1 MTVIV
6 PDDEEFANRRKRNR
20 CEYYRKRCSSWFP
33 WSFFVVVY
41 CDGMKRIKEILLKK
55 RNKNTQ
61 KRKEKRDCPPL
72 KKIYPNN

>member
-1 MTVIV
+1 
-6 PDDEEFANRRKRNR
+6 
-20 CEYYRKRCSSWFP
+20 
-33 WSFFVVVY
+33 VY